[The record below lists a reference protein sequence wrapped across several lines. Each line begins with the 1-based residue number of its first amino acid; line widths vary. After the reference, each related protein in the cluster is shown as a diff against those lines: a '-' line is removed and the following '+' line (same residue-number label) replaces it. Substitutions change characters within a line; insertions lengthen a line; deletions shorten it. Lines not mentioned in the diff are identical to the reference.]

1 MPAAPLSLVT
11 GGSGYLGS
19 FLVKA
24 LAARDG
30 ACRVVDLHAADDLP
44 RAAEVTLADVRD
56 REAMRRACAGVDVV
70 YHAVAQ
76 VPLARDRELFWS
88 VNVDGTR
95 ALLEAALDAGVR
107 KVVLLSSSAVYGA
120 PRANPVSEDTP
131 PTPMEPYGRSKL
143 EGERVATA
151 LRARGLDVSIVRPRT
166 ILGPGRLGIFQ
177 ILFEWVRRGKNVPV
191 LGRGDNVYQFI
202 HTDDLIDA
210 CLLAAARPGPGVYNI
225 GAARFGTM
233 RACLERLCAHA
244 GTGSRVKSVPLAPAE
259 WAMRLTG
266 ALRLTP
272 LGPYHALMYG
282 RSLWFD
288 ISRARRE
295 LGWQPRKG
303 NDEAMID
310 SYEWYVANRER
321 LLAATGPA
329 SHHRSALRRGALRAV
344 ELLL

>member
-1 MPAAPLSLVT
+1 MAVALVT

-19 FLVKA
+19 FLVNA
-24 LAARDG
+24 LVARDG
-30 ACRVVDLHAADDLP
+30 TCRVVDLHAAHDLP
-44 RAAEVTLADVRD
+44 RAAQVTLADVRD
-56 REAMRRACAGVDVV
+56 RAAMRRACEGVDVV
-70 YHAVAQ
+70 HHAVAQ

-95 ALLEAALDAGVR
+95 ALLEAALEAGVR
-107 KVVLLSSSAVYGA
+107 KVVVLSSSAVFGA
-120 PRANPVSEDTP
+120 PRTNPVSEDTP

-143 EGERVATA
+143 EGERVA
-151 LRARGLDVSIVRPRT
+151 LEMRARGLDVSIVRPRT

-177 ILFEWVRRGKNVPV
+177 ILFEWVRRGKNIPV
-191 LGRGDNVYQFI
+191 LGRGDNVYQFV
-202 HTDDLIDA
+202 HTDDLIEA
-210 CLLAAARPGPGVYNI
+210 CLLAAAKTGGSVYNI

-233 RACLERLCAHA
+233 RECLERLCAHA
-244 GTGSRVKSVPLAPAE
+244 GTGSRVKSVPMAPAE
-259 WAMRLTG
+259 WAMRVTG

-282 RSLWFD
+282 KSLWFD
-288 ISRARRE
+288 TSRAERE
-295 LGWQPRKG
+295 LGWRSKKS

-321 LLAATGPA
+321 LLTATGPA
-329 SHHRSALRRGALRAV
+329 SHHRSALKRGALRAV